1 MSASGLSAT
10 PLTPAV
16 VPGSPAHALEAMRP
30 DEARGLIE
38 PPALSEASPLDL
50 LCARFALQSVL
61 TLGSKFNLR
70 RDINNLVTLA
80 GRCLRACSCMWPVV
94 ALNLRRGRARAS

>member
-80 GRCLRACSCMWPVV
+80 GRWFVWPRPVL